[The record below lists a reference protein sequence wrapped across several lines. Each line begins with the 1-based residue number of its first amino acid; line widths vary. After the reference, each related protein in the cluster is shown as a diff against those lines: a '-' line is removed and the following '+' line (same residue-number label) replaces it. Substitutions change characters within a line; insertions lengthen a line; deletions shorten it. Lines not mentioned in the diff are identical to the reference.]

1 MELLIALFVLIG
13 VFVVMIAV
21 ALGVSYGV
29 GKALYDRERPRPDAG
44 DTDPCAQCHADREW
58 YQTMP
63 GAKQMSVTA
72 WWWVNRL
79 TWASKG
85 CR

>member
-13 VFVVMIAV
+13 VFVVMMAV
-21 ALGVSYGV
+21 GLGISYGFGSV
-29 GKALYDRERPRPDAG
+29 LYDRERPRAEAG
-44 DTDPCAQCHADREW
+44 DTDPCAQCNADREW
-58 YQTMP
+58 YEAMP
-63 GAKQMSVTA
+63 GAKQIAVTA
-72 WWWVNRL
+72 WWWVNRM